1 MDRTRQRSS
10 ILGPFLFMLFLI
22 VALNVWGYFMQP

>member
-1 MDRTRQRSS
+1 MDRREERSS

-22 VALNVWGYFMQP
+22 VALNLWGYFTQP

>member
-1 MDRTRQRSS
+1 MDRREDSS

-22 VALNVWGYFMQP
+22 VALNVWGYFSQP